1 MDRNRV
7 NEKNFLLS
15 LFLSFSNKKPTTYQ
29 ALLQATHPSF
39 VQQTAEDRSTFRQVL
54 LGRALAFYELE
65 FYEEFLQDCDAL
77 FHYCELDDVQRQD
90 LNTKRTFCRSKLDEA
105 LANLESDLK
114 LNLNKMKANYV
125 ESSQLYGMSEKIE
138 TTYDPKTGR
147 GLQAN
152 CKLNENE
159 LISIQ
164 RPFVSVLAPSRYKQN
179 CFHCLIKLSK
189 FGGFW
194 PCRQCTQV
202 RFCSFECEEAAWTES
217 HRHECTYLD
226 LLNYSNTFHF
236 QPRLA
241 LRLVLK
247 HGVENV
253 LETFGKRCG
262 VATSETSQSKNKR
275 ANRKKQAANG
285 KAASKEPDFSSM
297 NYEAICS
304 LQDHADQTPDF
315 SPPVTLMLLFLVQKF
330 RQLTDPQITVLG
342 CVLLKHLQ
350 QIHTNSKFI
359 LSKELKA
366 ETSNKHSDLLLLSDV
381 KIGCALFTT
390 FSLINHSCSPNVIT
404 FHFTGN
410 CLYLK
415 TLCEIAAGEQ
425 INISYGTN
433 CNWHSVQERAE
444 FLSKFYFFSCEC
456 KSCAAG
462 LQPVCQA
469 LKCEKCKDAP
479 VHPIKHSKYDSKCQ
493 VCKTMFVGRFEAA
506 KKQTQGSVDL
516 LDKINLLFSKGD
528 ETDFKKLKI
537 ILNDI
542 RSKFEK
548 VFYKHNS
555 KLQLVEQQLSICCK
569 LLGENEESV
578 QHSERALEILGY
590 ELNEHYSGN
599 FNALI
604 KLIDRQVI
612 LFRACSDNPKNL
624 DHLKL
629 DYLKNLK
636 KGGFW

>member
-1 MDRNRV
+1 M
-7 NEKNFLLS
+7 
-15 LFLSFSNKKPTTYQ
+15 
-29 ALLQATHPSF
+29 
-39 VQQTAEDRSTFRQVL
+39 L
-54 LGRALAFYELE
+54 LGRALAFYALE
-65 FYEEFLQDCDAL
+65 YYEEFLQDYEAL
-77 FHYCELDDVQRQD
+77 SHYCELDEVQRAD
-90 LNTKRTFCRSKLDEA
+90 LNEKRTLCKAKLDEA

-125 ESSQLYGMSEKIE
+125 ESKQLYGMSEKIE
-138 TTYDPKTGR
+138 MTYDTKTGR
-147 GLQAN
+147 GLSAN

-164 RPFVSVLAPSRYKQN
+164 RPFVSVLAPSLYKKN
-179 CFHCLIKLSK
+179 CYFCLIKLSK

-202 RFCSFECEEAAWTES
+202 RFCSFACEEACWTES
-217 HRHECTYLD
+217 HQHECTFLD
-226 LLNYSNTFHF
+226 LLNYSNSFHF

-241 LRLVLK
+241 LKLVLK
-247 HGVENV
+247 QGVEKV
-253 LETFGKRCG
+253 LENFGKRP
-262 VATSETSQSKNKR
+262 AEASQSKNKK
-275 ANRKKQAANG
+275 ANKKKTNG
-285 KAASKEPDFSSM
+285 NGNKATNQPDFSTM
-297 NYEAICS
+297 NYDAICS
-304 LQDHADQTPDF
+304 LQDHADRAPDF
-315 SPPVTLMLLFLVQKF
+315 SPPVTLILLFLTQKF
-330 RQLTDPQITVLG
+330 RELTDKQITVLG

-366 ETSNKHSDLLLLSDV
+366 ETSNKHSDLLLLSDL

-390 FSLINHSCSPNVIT
+390 FSLINHSCAPNVIS

-410 CLYLK
+410 RLYLK
-415 TLCEIAAGEQ
+415 TLREIDAGEQ
-425 INISYGTN
+425 INITYG
-433 CNWHSVQERAE
+433 CNWQWHSLQERAE

-456 KSCAAG
+456 KSCLASV
-462 LQPVCQA
+462 QPTCQA

-493 VCKTMFVGRFEAA
+493 VCKTMFVARFEAVR
-506 KKQTQGSVDL
+506 KQTQGSVDL

-548 VFYKHNS
+548 VYYKHNQ

-569 LLGENEESV
+569 LLGENEEAV
-578 QHSERALEILGY
+578 QHSERALEILGH

-636 KGGFW
+636 KGSFKILKVLFFSNPHPSNCIFHFSQQQKLGSISIWCLPATNICIFYRF